1 MSLINSKLFN
11 ARKSLRADAAKIKE
25 FDGRLKMAAPEIQKI
40 FEMFPPSLRRRVS
53 VSAEAWSETV
63 RFGLSFDGLSSFKD
77 KNLTRLLE
85 KFADWTA
92 DTRDYTFNMPNRDF
106 YFTYKH
112 PCGLHFRVGIYAYV
126 KSDSPT
132 CRVVVK
138 GVTTRVVEEEIR
150 EIVCE

>member
-11 ARKSLRADAAKIKE
+11 ARKSLRAEAAKIKE
-25 FDGRLKMAAPEIQKI
+25 FDGKLKMAAPEIQKV
-40 FEMFPPSLRRRVS
+40 FEMFPPSLRRDVW
-53 VSAEAWSETV
+53 VGAEVWDQIV
-63 RFGLSFDGLSSFKD
+63 RFSLSFDGLSSFKD

-92 DTRDYTFNMPNRDF
+92 DTRDYTFGAPNRDF

-112 PCGLHFRVGIYAYV
+112 PYGLTFRVGIYAYV

-138 GVTTRVVEEEIR
+138 GVTQRVVEEEIR

>member
-25 FDGRLKMAAPEIQKI
+25 FDGRLKTAAPEIQKI

-53 VSAEAWSETV
+53 VGAEAWIETV
-63 RFGLSFDGLSSFKD
+63 RFSLSFDGLSSFKD
-77 KNLTRLLE
+77 KNLTRVLE
-85 KFADWTA
+85 RFADWDSQT
-92 DTRDYTFNMPNRDF
+92 TDYTFNMPNRDF

-112 PCGLHFRVGIYAYV
+112 PYGLTFRVGIYAYV

-132 CRVVVK
+132 CRVVVR
-138 GVTTRVVEEEIR
+138 GVKQRVVEEEIR